1 MAALNLFWQA
11 ALPST
16 CPREKLPGAAGGLT
30 FQGATQSN
38 PIRKSVKCSLTGF
51 ASQESSLTPWTRFWK
66 LGSPCS
72 IQSGMFGAKTALSPR
87 LEGLS
92 DRTPGRGHEA
102 PESGATLGSSLQARC
117 PQEASRGG
125 QELLGSING
134 PSFATAGP
142 RRRKGCST

>member
-72 IQSGMFGAKTALSPR
+72 IQSGMFEAKTALSPR

-92 DRTPGRGHEA
+92 GRTPGRGHEA
-102 PESGATLGSSLQARC
+102 PESRATPGSSLQA
-117 PQEASRGG
+117 
-125 QELLGSING
+125 
-134 PSFATAGP
+134 
-142 RRRKGCST
+142 